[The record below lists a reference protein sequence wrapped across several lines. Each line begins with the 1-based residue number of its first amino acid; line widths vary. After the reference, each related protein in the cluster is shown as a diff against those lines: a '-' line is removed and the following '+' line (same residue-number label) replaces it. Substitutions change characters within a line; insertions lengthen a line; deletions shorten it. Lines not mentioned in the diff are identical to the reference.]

1 MRTGTVTRP
10 CPQPRWFTPWRCSVP
25 RELRN
30 PHLTRVDSTW
40 IRGRVPP
47 WRLWAPDGPN
57 GFAESDVSGYYL
69 WHTPRTPALVSR
81 ELGDSRRAL
90 ACPGVVMCFAGP
102 SRSSEVARRA
112 GIIPCH
118 EADPERAVRSGGRWW
133 SGLTNSGGLRPGRI
147 QRPAAGT
154 RSGGSGEEYSGRS
167 RRWHHPWRGAS
178 VAPPPTFPLGDRHP
192 PLPQV
197 SANTTT
203 AQSSLGA
210 VLGFPRCPIRPRE
223 SACYCRV
230 PRGYAMACAC
240 G

>member
-1 MRTGTVTRP
+1 VSLRTRTYACR
-10 CPQPRWFTPWRCSVP
+10 
-25 RELRN
+25 LD
-30 PHLTRVDSTW
+30 LDSW
-40 IRGRVPP
+40 QGPP

-57 GFAESDVSGYYL
+57 GFAESDVSGYYQ

-81 ELGDSRRAL
+81 ELGDSRRAS
-90 ACPGVVMCFAGP
+90 ACPGVVMCLAGP

-112 GIIPCH
+112 GVTPCH
-118 EADPERAVRSGGRWW
+118 EADPERAGGRWW

-178 VAPPPTFPLGDRHP
+178 VAPPPTFPLRDRRP

-203 AQSSLGA
+203 AQSSLALCSASTLSNPVGA
-210 VLGFPRCPIRPRE
+210 ELVIHGRDLGRC
-223 SACYCRV
+223 
-230 PRGYAMACAC
+230 
-240 G
+240 